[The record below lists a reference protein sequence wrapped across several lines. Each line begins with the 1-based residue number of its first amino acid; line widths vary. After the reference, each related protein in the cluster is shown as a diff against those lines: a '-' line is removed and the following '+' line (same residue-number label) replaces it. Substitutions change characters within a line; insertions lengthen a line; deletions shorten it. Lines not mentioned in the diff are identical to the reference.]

1 MSWNK
6 NLKGTALEIA
16 ATDDSPLCVM
26 AGPGTGKSFAL
37 KRRVARLLEEGQ
49 APERI
54 LVVTFTRT
62 AASGLKQDL
71 RELGVDRCD
80 RVRVST
86 LHSFCFSLLS
96 RHEVF
101 DTMGRFP
108 RPIVTFRKSA
118 VQQFEG
124 RAMLDDIVLAGE
136 FGTKRDCSRRVQAFE
151 AAWARLQSDSPG
163 WPQDITDQQFQDALI
178 SWLKFHRAMLV
189 GELVPEALR
198 FLRSNPSS
206 DALGAFDHVIV
217 DEYQDLNKAEQQL
230 LELLASQG
238 SIVVAGDADQ
248 SIYSFRYANP
258 QGIDSYS
265 QQHAHTHPETLEE
278 CRRCPALV
286 VRMANDLI
294 RHNHV
299 NAQPHRLLPGVG
311 NPTGEVHIVQWANI
325 NAETHGIAQ
334 YVESLRQRGYLPGE
348 ILILTPRRLLGYEIR
363 NYLQE
368 ASVPVHS
375 FYHEEALESGRA
387 QRGFALLSLLAD
399 CDDRVALRWWLGQG
413 STNSRGPA
421 YKEVRRY
428 CEQND
433 MSPREA
439 LEAMVCGTL
448 VLPHTARILL
458 QYSELVGIL
467 GELRD
472 MTLNQLV
479 DKLLPVDDEECAE
492 LRGIAL
498 LALPSVQDAQG
509 LLDRLRVYVTQ
520 PEVPEGVDYVR
531 VMSLHKSKGL
541 TARVVIVTSCVE
553 GLVPGWETDQLSE
566 AEREAALQEQRR
578 LFYVAITRTKEILVL
593 SSAIHFAASIAP
605 RLGVRLTSDGVG
617 AASRFIDELGPD
629 APIAVRGEHW
639 QARGYTQ

>member
-1 MSWNK
+1 MSWNED
-6 NLKGTALEIA
+6 LEGTALEIA

-49 APERI
+49 EPERI

-62 AASGLKQDL
+62 AAAGLKQDL

-80 RVRVST
+80 QVRVST

-108 RPIVTFRKSA
+108 RPVVTFRKSA

-124 RAMLDDIVLAGE
+124 RAMLDDIVLAGD
-136 FGTKRDCSRRVQAFE
+136 FGSKRDCSRRVQAFE

-163 WPQDITDQQFQDALI
+163 WPQDVTDQQFQDALI

-238 SIVVAGDADQ
+238 SMAVAGDADQ

-258 QGIDSYS
+258 QGIDSYT
-265 QQHAHTHPETLEE
+265 QQHPHTHPETLEE

-294 RHNHV
+294 QHNHV

-311 NPTGEVHIVQWANI
+311 NPAGEVHIVQWANVD
-325 NAETHGIAQ
+325 AETRGIAH

-363 NYLQE
+363 DYLRA

-375 FYHEEALESGRA
+375 FYHEEALESERA
-387 QRGFALLSLLAD
+387 QRAFALLSLLANV
-399 CDDRVALRWWLGQG
+399 DDRVALRWWLGQG
-413 STNSRGPA
+413 STDSRGPA
-421 YKEVRRY
+421 YQQVRRY

-433 MSPREA
+433 VSPREA
-439 LEAMVCGTL
+439 LEAMACGTL
-448 VLPHTARILL
+448 VLPNATRLL
-458 QYSELVGIL
+458 RQYRELIGIL

-472 MTLNQLV
+472 MTLNQLA
-479 DKLLPVDDEECAE
+479 DKLLPIDDEECAE
-492 LRGIAL
+492 LREIAL
-498 LALPSVQDAQG
+498 LALPAVQDAQG
-509 LLDRLRVYVTQ
+509 LLERLRVYVTQ
-520 PEVPEGVDYVR
+520 PETPEGADYVR

-553 GLVPGWETDQLSE
+553 GLVPGRETDQPSDG
-566 AEREAALQEQRR
+566 EREAALQEQRR

-593 SSAIHFAASIAP
+593 SSAVYFAPSMAR
-605 RLGVRLTSDGVG
+605 RLGVRLTSGG
-617 AASRFIDELGPD
+617 ASMASRFIDELGPD
-629 APIAVRGEHW
+629 APIAVRGDHW

>member
-1 MSWNK
+1 MSWNDD
-6 NLKGTALEIA
+6 LEGTALEIA
-16 ATDDSPLCVM
+16 ATNDSPLCVM

-62 AASGLKQDL
+62 AADGLKQDL
-71 RELGVDRCD
+71 RELGVERCD
-80 RVRVST
+80 QVHVST

-96 RHEVF
+96 SHEVF

-136 FGTKRDCSRRVQAFE
+136 FGTKRDCSKRVQAFE

-163 WPQDITDQQFQDALI
+163 WPQDTTDQQFQDALI

-198 FLRSNPSS
+198 FLRGNPSS
-206 DALGAFDHVIV
+206 GALGAFDHVIV

-238 SIVVAGDADQ
+238 SMAVAGDADQ

-258 QGIDSYS
+258 QGIDSYA
-265 QQHAHTHPETLEE
+265 QQHAHTHPETMEE
-278 CRRCPALV
+278 CRRCPSLV

-294 RHNHV
+294 QHNHV
-299 NAQPHRLLPGVG
+299 NSQPHRLLPGAG
-311 NPTGEVHIVQWANI
+311 NPAGEVHIVQWENVD
-325 NAETHGIAQ
+325 AETRGIAH
-334 YVESLRQRGYLPGE
+334 YVEALQQRGYSPGE
-348 ILILTPRRLLGYEIR
+348 MLILTPRRLLGYKIR
-363 NYLQE
+363 DYLQE

-387 QRGFALLSLLAD
+387 QRRFALLSLLAD
-399 CDDRVALRWWLGQG
+399 RDDRVALRWWLGQD
-413 STNSRGPA
+413 SKNSRGPA
-421 YKEVRRY
+421 YREVRRY

-439 LEAMVCGTL
+439 LERLADGTL
-448 VLPHTARILL
+448 VLPYATGLL
-458 QYSELVGIL
+458 RPYRELVEIL
-467 GELRD
+467 GDLCG
-472 MTLNQLV
+472 MTMDQLV
-479 DKLLPVDDEECAE
+479 DQLLPVDDEECAE
-492 LRGIAL
+492 LRAVAL
-498 LALPSVQDAQG
+498 LALPVVRDAQG
-509 LLDRLRVYVTQ
+509 LLDRLRTYVTQ
-520 PEVPEGVDYVR
+520 PETPEGVDYVR

-553 GLVPGWETDQLSE
+553 GLVPNRETGQLSDG
-566 AEREAALQEQRR
+566 EREAALQEQRR
-578 LFYVAITRTKEILVL
+578 LFYVAITRTREILVL
-593 SSAIHFAASIAP
+593 SSAIHFDASIAP
-605 RLGVRLTSDGVG
+605 RLGVRLTSGGVG
-617 AASRFIDELGPD
+617 MASRFIDELGPD
-629 APIAVRGEHW
+629 APIAVTGDHW
-639 QARGYTQ
+639 QAGGYTQ